1 MSDARN
7 QGPARRTRPARL
19 GRLAATACAAL
30 ASFAGAQSTEI
41 PAAPQEKQLVIR
53 NVAIRTAVAGQG
65 AIEKGWIACDGGR
78 ITALGAEPIAAGVQK
93 PDAHVIDAPGHVV
106 TPGLWASASTLGLVE
121 TLQVAATDDTTEFGD
136 FRAEIKASTATNPD
150 SDLPPVARN
159 AGILMVHAFPSGG
172 TVAGHASAMRLD
184 GWTAVDRTA
193 NELAGLIVRWPMME
207 PVQARWMQR
216 TPEDQRKERDRR
228 IAAIDRFF
236 DDAEAYL
243 KARAADPSV
252 GVDARYASLAGV
264 VAGKEPVLLD
274 ANWPGQ
280 IEAAVLWAVRRG
292 YRPVVFGGLG
302 APEVAPLLKR
312 HEVPVIVAG
321 INRLPLRE
329 SDPYDA
335 AYAVPAELVRAGVA
349 CSIASGDEPAHERSL
364 PAQCGR
370 AVAHGLPAD
379 AALGCVT
386 RVPAALAGVGDRYG
400 TLEPGKSATLV
411 LWSGD
416 PFELTTLV
424 RRAWIDGG
432 ECDLNDRHKRMR
444 AKYEEKRLQRE
455 PAPADDGEPPVVA
468 DPPKDPAP

>member
-1 MSDARN
+1 MNHARN
-7 QGPARRTRPARL
+7 AGPVRRTPFA
-19 GRLAATACAAL
+19 RLAAMACAAL

-106 TPGLWASASTLGLVE
+106 TPGLWASASTLGLIE
-121 TLQVAATDDTTEFGD
+121 TLQVEATDDTKEFGD

-193 NELAGLIVRWPMME
+193 HELAGLIVRWPMME
-207 PVQARWMQR
+207 PVQARWVQR

-243 KARAADPSV
+243 KARAADPSL
-252 GVDARYASLAGV
+252 GVDARYASLEGV

-302 APEVAPLLKR
+302 APEVAPLLNR
-312 HEVPVIVAG
+312 HSVPVIVAG

-335 AYAVPAELVRAGVA
+335 AYAVPAELVRAGVE

-400 TLEPGKSATLV
+400 TLEAGKSATLV

-444 AKYEEKRLQRE
+444 AKYEEKRLQGE
-455 PAPADDGEPPVVA
+455 PAAADDGEPPVVA

>member
-1 MSDARN
+1 MSDARK
-7 QGPARRTRPARL
+7 QGPARRIRPARL
-19 GRLAATACAAL
+19 GRLAAMACAAL

-106 TPGLWASASTLGLVE
+106 TPGLWASASTLGLIE
-121 TLQVAATDDTTEFGD
+121 TLQVEATDDTKEFGD

-159 AGILMVHAFPSGG
+159 AGILMVHAFPAGG

-193 NELAGLIVRWPMME
+193 HELAGLIVRWPMME
-207 PVQARWMQR
+207 PVQARWVQR

-243 KARAADPSV
+243 KARAADPSL
-252 GVDARYASLAGV
+252 GVDARYASLEGV

-312 HEVPVIVAG
+312 HSVPVIVAG

-335 AYAVPAELVRAGVA
+335 AYAVPAELVRAGVE

-400 TLEPGKSATLV
+400 TLEAGKSATLV

-444 AKYEEKRLQRE
+444 AKYEEKRLQGE
-455 PAPADDGEPPVVA
+455 PAAADDGEPPVVA

>member
-7 QGPARRTRPARL
+7 AGPVRRTPFA
-19 GRLAATACAAL
+19 RLAAMACAAL

-106 TPGLWASASTLGLVE
+106 TPGLWASASTLGLIE
-121 TLQVAATDDTTEFGD
+121 TLQVEATDDTKEFGD

-184 GWTAVDRTA
+184 GWTAIDRTA
-193 NELAGLIVRWPMME
+193 HELAGLIVRWPMME
-207 PVQARWMQR
+207 PVQARWVQR

-243 KARAADPSV
+243 KARAADPSL
-252 GVDARYASLAGV
+252 GVDARYASLEGV

-312 HEVPVIVAG
+312 HSVPVIVAG

-335 AYAVPAELVRAGVA
+335 AYAVPAELVRAGVE

-400 TLEPGKSATLV
+400 TLEAGKSATLV

-444 AKYEEKRLQRE
+444 AKYEEKRLQGE
-455 PAPADDGEPPVVA
+455 PAAADDGEPPVVA

>member
-1 MSDARN
+1 MNDGRTTLAR
-7 QGPARRTRPARL
+7 AFLR
-19 GRLAATACAAL
+19 AAAAAL
-30 ASFAGAQSTEI
+30 ALAAAPIARAQSTEI
-41 PAAPQEKQLVIR
+41 PAAPQEKQLVLR
-53 NVAIRTAVAGQG
+53 NVTIRTAVPGKPT
-65 AIEKGWIACDGGR
+65 IEKGWIACDRGT
-78 ITALGAEPIAAGVQK
+78 ISSLGAEPMPDGVQK
-93 PDAHVIDAPGHVV
+93 PDAHVIDAAGHVV
-106 TPGLWASASTLGLVE
+106 TPGFWASASTLGLVE
-121 TLQVAATDDTTEFGD
+121 TLQVAATDDTTEYGEFH
-136 FRAEIKASTATNPD
+136 AEIKASTATNPD

-159 AGILMVHAFPSGG
+159 AGILMVHAFPAGG
-172 TVAGHASAMRLD
+172 VVSGHASAMRLD

-193 NELAGLIVRWPMME
+193 NELAGVIVRWPMME
-207 PVQARWMQR
+207 PVQARWSQR
-216 TPEDQRKERDRR
+216 TPDEQRKERDKRL
-228 IAAIDRFF
+228 AEIDRFF
-236 DDAEAYL
+236 DEAEAYL
-243 KARAADPSV
+243 KARAADPSL

-280 IEAAVLWAVRRG
+280 IEASVLWAVRRG

-329 SDPYDA
+329 GDPYDA
-335 AYAVPAELVRAGVA
+335 AYTVPARLVQAGVA

-370 AVAHGLPAD
+370 AVAHGLSQD
-379 AALGCVT
+379 AALECVT
-386 RVPAALAGVGDRYG
+386 RMPARIAGVGDRYG
-400 TLEPGKSATLV
+400 TLEPGKGATMV
-411 LWSGD
+411 MWTGD
-416 PFELTTLV
+416 PFELTTQV

-468 DPPKDPAP
+468 DPAKEPAADAPK

>member
-1 MSDARN
+1 VIALQLPMSMTAF
-7 QGPARRTRPARL
+7 AASAL
-19 GRLAATACAAL
+19 LAASAM
-30 ASFAGAQSTEI
+30 AQSTEI
-41 PAAPQEKQLVIR
+41 PAAPQEKQLVLR
-53 NVAIRTAVAGQG
+53 NVTVRSAVPG
-65 AIEKGWIACDGGR
+65 APAVEKGWIACDGGR
-78 ITALGAEPIAAGVQK
+78 ITAMGAEPIAEGVQK

-121 TLQVAATDDTTEFGD
+121 TLQVSATDDTTEFGE

-172 TVAGHASAMRLD
+172 VVAGHASAMRLD

-193 NELAGLIVRWPMME
+193 LEHAGLIVRWPMME
-207 PVQARWMQR
+207 PVQSRWMQR
-216 TPEDQRKERDRR
+216 TPEEQRKERDKRL
-228 IAAIDRFF
+228 AAIDRFF
-236 DDAEAYL
+236 DAAESYL
-243 KARAADPSV
+243 KAKSADPALDR
-252 GVDARYASLAGV
+252 DARYESIAGV

-302 APEVAPLLKR
+302 APDVAPLLKE
-312 HEVPVIVAG
+312 HGVPVIVAG

-329 SDPYDA
+329 GDPYDA
-335 AYAVPAELVRAGVA
+335 AYTVPAQLLQAGVA

-370 AVAHGLPAD
+370 AVAHGLAQD
-379 AALGCVT
+379 AALECVT
-386 RVPAALAGVGDRYG
+386 RMPAALAGVGDRYG

-416 PFELTTLV
+416 PFELTTVV

-455 PAPADDGEPPVVA
+455 PAPADDGAPPVVA
-468 DPPKDPAP
+468 DPPKDGAK

>member
-1 MSDARN
+1 V
-7 QGPARRTRPARL
+7 RRTPFA
-19 GRLAATACAAL
+19 RLAAMACAAL

-106 TPGLWASASTLGLVE
+106 TPGLWASASTLGLIE
-121 TLQVAATDDTTEFGD
+121 TLQVEATDDTKEFGD

-193 NELAGLIVRWPMME
+193 HELAGLIVRWPMME
-207 PVQARWMQR
+207 PVQARWVQR

-228 IAAIDRFF
+228 IATIDRFF

-243 KARAADPSV
+243 KARAADPSL
-252 GVDARYASLAGV
+252 GVDARYASLEGV

-312 HEVPVIVAG
+312 HSVPVIVAG

-335 AYAVPAELVRAGVA
+335 AYAVPAELVRAGVE

-400 TLEPGKSATLV
+400 TLEAGKSATLV

-444 AKYEEKRLQRE
+444 AKYEEKRLQGE
-455 PAPADDGEPPVVA
+455 PAAADDGEPPVVA

>member
-1 MSDARN
+1 MNHARN
-7 QGPARRTRPARL
+7 AGPVRRTPFA
-19 GRLAATACAAL
+19 RLAAMACAAL

-53 NVAIRTAVAGQG
+53 NVAIRTSVAGQG

-106 TPGLWASASTLGLVE
+106 TPGLWASASTLGLIE
-121 TLQVAATDDTTEFGD
+121 TLQVEATDDTKEFGD

-193 NELAGLIVRWPMME
+193 HELAGLIVRWPMME
-207 PVQARWMQR
+207 PVQARWVQR

-228 IAAIDRFF
+228 IATIDRFF

-243 KARAADPSV
+243 KARAADPSL
-252 GVDARYASLAGV
+252 GVDARYASLEGV

-312 HEVPVIVAG
+312 HSVPVIVAG

-335 AYAVPAELVRAGVA
+335 AYAVPAELVRAGVE

-400 TLEPGKSATLV
+400 TLEAGKSATLV

-444 AKYEEKRLQRE
+444 AKYEEKRLQGE
-455 PAPADDGEPPVVA
+455 PAAADDGEPPVVA

>member
-1 MSDARN
+1 M
-7 QGPARRTRPARL
+7 
-19 GRLAATACAAL
+19 ACAAL

-106 TPGLWASASTLGLVE
+106 TPGLWASASTLGLIE
-121 TLQVAATDDTTEFGD
+121 TLQVEATDDTKEFGD

-193 NELAGLIVRWPMME
+193 HELAGLIVRWPMME
-207 PVQARWMQR
+207 PVQARWVQR

-243 KARAADPSV
+243 KARAADPSL
-252 GVDARYASLAGV
+252 GVDARYASLEGV

-312 HEVPVIVAG
+312 HSVPVIVAG

-335 AYAVPAELVRAGVA
+335 AYAVPAELVRAGVE

-400 TLEPGKSATLV
+400 TLEAGKSATLV

-444 AKYEEKRLQRE
+444 AKYEEKRLQGE
-455 PAPADDGEPPVVA
+455 PAAADDGEPPVVA
-468 DPPKDPAP
+468 DPPKDTAP

>member
-1 MSDARN
+1 MNHARN
-7 QGPARRTRPARL
+7 AGPVRRTPFA
-19 GRLAATACAAL
+19 RLAAMACAAL

-53 NVAIRTAVAGQG
+53 NVAIRTSVAGQG

-106 TPGLWASASTLGLVE
+106 TPGLWASASTLGLIE
-121 TLQVAATDDTTEFGD
+121 TLQVEATDDTKEFGD

-193 NELAGLIVRWPMME
+193 HELAGLIVRWPMME
-207 PVQARWMQR
+207 PVQARWVQR

-228 IAAIDRFF
+228 IATIDRFF

-243 KARAADPSV
+243 KARAADPSL
-252 GVDARYASLAGV
+252 GVDARYASLEGV

-312 HEVPVIVAG
+312 HSVPVIVAG

-335 AYAVPAELVRAGVA
+335 AYAVPAELVRAGVE

-400 TLEPGKSATLV
+400 TLEAGKSATLV

-444 AKYEEKRLQRE
+444 AKYEEKRLQGE
-455 PAPADDGEPPVVA
+455 PTAADDGEPPVVA

>member
-1 MSDARN
+1 MNHARN
-7 QGPARRTRPARL
+7 AGPVRRTPFA
-19 GRLAATACAAL
+19 RLAAMACAAL

-106 TPGLWASASTLGLVE
+106 TPGLWASASTLGLIE
-121 TLQVAATDDTTEFGD
+121 TLQVEATDDTKEFGD

-193 NELAGLIVRWPMME
+193 HELAGLIVRWPMME
-207 PVQARWMQR
+207 PVQARWVQR

-243 KARAADPSV
+243 KARAADPSL
-252 GVDARYASLAGV
+252 GVDARYASLEGV

-312 HEVPVIVAG
+312 HSVPVIVAG

-335 AYAVPAELVRAGVA
+335 AYAVPAELVRAGVE

-370 AVAHGLPAD
+370 AVAYGLPAD

-400 TLEPGKSATLV
+400 TLEAGKSATLV

-444 AKYEEKRLQRE
+444 AKYEEKRLQGE
-455 PAPADDGEPPVVA
+455 PAAADDGEPPVVA